1 MSLADQINED
11 IKTAMKAKDK
21 PTLEALRAIKSQ
33 ILLAA
38 TEKGA
43 GESDEVAEMKMLQ
56 KLVKQR
62 RDSADIYTNEGRND
76 LAAAE
81 LEQVTIIEN
90 YLPEQMTEDQIRS
103 EVDAIIKATGAH
115 GMKDMGKVMGSANQ
129 KMAGKADGKIIAQ
142 LVKRA
147 LDHNEV

>member
-1 MSLADQINED
+1 MSLTDQINND

-33 ILLAA
+33 LLLAA

-43 GESDEVAEMKMLQ
+43 GESDEAAEMKMLQ

-103 EVDAIIKATGAH
+103 EVDAIIKATGAK
-115 GMKDMGKVMGSANQ
+115 GMQDMGKVMGSANQ

-147 LDHNEV
+147 LNHNEV

>member
-1 MSLADQINED
+1 MSLTDQINND

-33 ILLAA
+33 LLLAA

-43 GESDEVAEMKMLQ
+43 GESDEAAEMKMLQ

-103 EVDAIIKATGAH
+103 EVDAIIKATGAK
-115 GMKDMGKVMGSANQ
+115 GMQDMGKVMGSANQ

-147 LDHNEV
+147 LGHNEV

>member
-1 MSLADQINED
+1 
-11 IKTAMKAKDK
+11 
-21 PTLEALRAIKSQ
+21 
-33 ILLAA
+33 LAA

-43 GESDEVAEMKMLQ
+43 GESDEAAEMKMLQ

-76 LAAAE
+76 LASAE
-81 LEQVTIIEN
+81 LEQVVIIEQ

-103 EVDAIIKATGAH
+103 EVDAIVKATGAK
-115 GMKDMGKVMGSANQ
+115 GMQDMGKVMGSANKQ
-129 KMAGKADGKIIAQ
+129 MAGKADGKIIAQ

-147 LDHNEV
+147 LGHNEV